1 MSAEGRQE
9 SRQDGRQ
16 GSGEKGRN
24 WKAGPLR
31 GWLVGMLSVAVVAAG
46 LWIGGFFWF
55 LAVMPSD
62 APGAAPQ
69 ADAIVVLTGG
79 SRRVPVAVS
88 LLLEGHAEALL
99 VTGVNDIVSPPEFRA
114 AVAESGVSI
123 DAAKMA
129 CCVALGYGA
138 HDTIGNAEEA
148 AGWMRAGGY
157 HSMIL
162 VTSNYHM
169 ARSRIEFHAA
179 MPDIEISEYPV
190 RPAYPGLAEWWK
202 SPQSRFLMVSEYVKY
217 QAAWLRVTAASVM
230 PG

>member
-1 MSAEGRQE
+1 VSAEGRQE
-9 SRQDGRQ
+9 SR
-16 GSGEKGRN
+16 KHGRN

-31 GWLVGMLSVAVVAAG
+31 GWLVGLLSVVTVAGG

-62 APGAAPQ
+62 APRATPE

-79 SRRVPVAVS
+79 SRRIPVAVS
-88 LLLEGHAEALL
+88 LLLEGHAKALL
-99 VTGVNDIVSPPEFRA
+99 VSGVNDIVSPSEFRA
-114 AVAESGVSI
+114 VMAESGVAV
-123 DAAKMA
+123 DEALMD

-148 AGWMRAGGY
+148 ANWMTSSGY
-157 HSMIL
+157 RSMIL

-169 ARSRIEFHAA
+169 ARSRIEFRAA

-190 RPAYPGLAEWWK
+190 RPADPGLAEWWK
-202 SPQSRFLMVSEYVKY
+202 SPQSRFLILSEYVKY
-217 QAAWLRVTAASVM
+217 QAAWLRVTAASMM
-230 PG
+230 PE

>member
-1 MSAEGRQE
+1 M
-9 SRQDGRQ
+9 
-16 GSGEKGRN
+16 
-24 WKAGPLR
+24 
-31 GWLVGMLSVAVVAAG
+31 
-46 LWIGGFFWF
+46 
-55 LAVMPSD
+55 
-62 APGAAPQ
+62 
-69 ADAIVVLTGG
+69 LTGG

>member
-9 SRQDGRQ
+9 SR
-16 GSGEKGRN
+16 KHGRN
-24 WKAGPLR
+24 WKAGPLK
-31 GWLVGMLSVAVVAAG
+31 GWLVGLLSVVTVAGG

-62 APGAAPQ
+62 APRATPE

-79 SRRVPVAVS
+79 SRRIPVAVS
-88 LLLEGHAEALL
+88 LLLEGHAKALL
-99 VTGVNDIVSPPEFRA
+99 VSGVNDIVSSSEFRA
-114 AVAESGVSI
+114 VMAESGVAV
-123 DAAKMA
+123 DEKLMD

-148 AGWMRAGGY
+148 ANWMTSGGY
-157 HSMIL
+157 RSMIL

-169 ARSRIEFHAA
+169 ARSRIEFRAA

-190 RPAYPGLAEWWK
+190 RPADPGLAEWWK
-202 SPQSRFLMVSEYVKY
+202 SPQSRFLILSEYVKY
-217 QAAWLRVTAASVM
+217 QAAWLRVTAASMM
-230 PG
+230 PE

>member
-1 MSAEGRQE
+1 MSAEDHQGNRQE
-9 SRQDGRQ
+9 SQQ
-16 GSGEKGRN
+16 GSGQKDRN
-24 WKAGPLR
+24 WKTGPLR
-31 GWLVGMLSVAVVAAG
+31 GWLVGMVSVAVVAAG
-46 LWIGGFFWF
+46 LWICGFFWF

-62 APGAAPQ
+62 ASGAAPQ

-88 LLLEGHAEALL
+88 LLLEGHAKALL
-99 VTGVNDIVSPPEFRA
+99 VTGVNDIVSPPEFRS

-123 DAAKMA
+123 DDAKMA

-157 HSMIL
+157 RSMIL

-179 MPDIEISEYPV
+179 MPDIEITEYPV

-202 SPQSRFLMVSEYVKY
+202 SPHSRFLMVSEYVKY

-230 PG
+230 SG

>member
-9 SRQDGRQ
+9 NR
-16 GSGEKGRN
+16 KHGRN
-24 WKAGPLR
+24 WKAGSLR
-31 GWLVGMLSVAVVAAG
+31 GWLVGILSVAVVAGG
-46 LWIGGFFWF
+46 LWVGGFVWF
-55 LAVMPSD
+55 LAAMPPDSPR
-62 APGAAPQ
+62 AVSQ

-79 SRRVPVAVS
+79 SRRIPVAVS
-88 LLLEGHAEALL
+88 LLLEGHAKALL
-99 VTGVNDIVSPPEFRA
+99 VTGVNDIVSPSEFRA
-114 AVAESGVSI
+114 AMAESDVVI
-123 DAAKMA
+123 DAEMMA

-148 AGWMRAGGY
+148 AGWMKEGGY

-169 ARSRIEFHAA
+169 ARSRIEFRAA

-190 RPAYPGLAEWWK
+190 RPANPGLAEWWK
-202 SPQSRFLMVSEYVKY
+202 SPQSRFLILSEYVKY
-217 QAAWLRVTAASVM
+217 QAAWLRVTAASMV